1 MAADQCGQER
11 NGELISFP
19 EWAGVLARDG
29 EIPAARREAYRGAI
43 IAFLGFCKRRHAGAS
58 VILIKAYLA
67 QVPEQAR
74 SGAQEALRWWYR
86 AAQGGGSA
94 CGLPSRVPAGEAG
107 NGSKALA
114 AFATAETEAAESLL
128 QDNPAES
135 GSPLSRRA
143 PRDGDGRTE
152 GLGGVRHEEADGAE
166 NRSYRQHRQ
175 AGVPP
180 PRAADDLGGPDWER
194 DLIKACR
201 ERGFLWR
208 TEETYRG
215 WAGRFATFLRPRSP
229 YVAGREE
236 VGAFLSHL
244 AVTQRASGSTQ
255 KQALNALVFLM
266 QEALHRDLGELDFH
280 RAERKV
286 RVPTVLSVAECERLF
301 AQLDGTPQLMAKL
314 AYGAGL
320 RLMELIRLRVHHLDL
335 DRRQLR
341 VLGGKGRVKGFAP
354 RGFCTA

>member
-74 SGAQEALRWWYR
+74 SAAREALRWWYR
-86 AAQGGGSA
+86 AAQGTRQGG
-94 CGLPSRVPAGEAG
+94 GRQTSRNEGGAPAPEATHG
-107 NGSKALA
+107 
-114 AFATAETEAAESLL
+114 AE
-128 QDNPAES
+128 NP
-135 GSPLSRRA
+135 
-143 PRDGDGRTE
+143 
-152 GLGGVRHEEADGAE
+152 GGVRHEVADGSE

-194 DLIKACR
+194 DLIRACR

-215 WAGRFATFLRPRSP
+215 WAGRFAAFLRPRSP

-266 QEALHRDLGELDFH
+266 QEALHRDLG
-280 RAERKV
+280 
-286 RVPTVLSVAECERLF
+286 
-301 AQLDGTPQLMAKL
+301 
-314 AYGAGL
+314 
-320 RLMELIRLRVHHLDL
+320 
-335 DRRQLR
+335 
-341 VLGGKGRVKGFAP
+341 RVKGFAP